1 MASNMLNG
9 MIIVFR
15 AFEQVGSTICDGG
28 TTMSMGYDV
37 VVVVVVV
44 VSSSI
49 RSSGGD
55 GDGDLGGAG
64 DGDGGGCW

>member
-28 TTMSMGYDV
+28 ATMSMGYDV
-37 VVVVVVV
+37 VVVV
-44 VSSSI
+44 SSST
-49 RSSGGD
+49 RSSGGGGD